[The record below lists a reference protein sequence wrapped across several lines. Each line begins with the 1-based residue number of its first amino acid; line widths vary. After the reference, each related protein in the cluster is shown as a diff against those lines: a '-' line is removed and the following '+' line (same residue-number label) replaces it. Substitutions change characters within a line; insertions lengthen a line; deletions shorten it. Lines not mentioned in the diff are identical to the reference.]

1 MQELRLPDLPKAHQF
16 GVRHKRPHRA
26 ARAGAVFAYIS
37 AQRKSRQGFPRRPFV
52 VALLLL
58 KVCFAERCSN
68 VSLLSHRTHSL
79 HCEAV
84 DASQAKARLDQAK
97 AETDA
102 KVKALQDQAK
112 TASNMAKARIDRRIA
127 AAKADFEVRSK
138 KLSQA
143 WTLTKE
149 ALAA

>member
-1 MQELRLPDLPKAHQF
+1 LRISRHNAKAAKVSLD
-16 GVRHKRPHRA
+16 GLCRCVA
-26 ARAGAVFAYIS
+26 FA
-37 AQRKSRQGFPRRPFV
+37 KGLLRR
-52 VALLLL
+52 ALL
-58 KVCFAERCSN
+58 ERSP
-68 VSLLSHRTHSL
+68 SLLSHRTHSL

-112 TASNMAKARIDRRIA
+112 TASSMAKARIDGRIA

>member
-1 MQELRLPDLPKAHQF
+1 MSNANLMRESAAFEADLKALNDDLEQAAAEN
-16 GVRHKRPHRA
+16 RA
-26 ARAGAVFAYIS
+26 AI
-37 AQRKSRQGFPRRPFV
+37 QK
-52 VALLLL
+52 
-58 KVCFAERCSN
+58 
-68 VSLLSHRTHSL
+68 
-79 HCEAV
+79 
-84 DASQAKARLDQAK
+84 DIDQAKARLDQAK

-112 TASNMAKARIDRRIA
+112 AASGIAKARIEKRIA

>member
-1 MQELRLPDLPKAHQF
+1 MPRLQRRKGGAQLPGGVSRLPAKMSKTTPCKVAGDRWGRRLKPDTS
-16 GVRHKRPHRA
+16 
-26 ARAGAVFAYIS
+26 ARQEASPWSNI
-37 AQRKSRQGFPRRPFV
+37 KV
-52 VALLLL
+52 VQ
-58 KVCFAERCSN
+58 
-68 VSLLSHRTHSL
+68 
-79 HCEAV
+79 
-84 DASQAKARLDQAK
+84 DQAKARLDQTK

-112 TASNMAKARIDRRIA
+112 AASGMAKARIEKRIA
-127 AAKADFEVRSK
+127 LAKADFETRPK